1 MVGLPT
7 VINACKSYFNTDG
20 SKRGTDNA
28 SSFRLKVLVFW
39 LLRMLM
45 VFGAVDT
52 IKSYR
57 ANLQFRVCSIFYSP
71 FWKFCVI
78 LKTFCFV

>member
-28 SSFRLKVLVFW
+28 
-39 LLRMLM
+39 
-45 VFGAVDT
+45 
-52 IKSYR
+52 
-57 ANLQFRVCSIFYSP
+57 
-71 FWKFCVI
+71 
-78 LKTFCFV
+78 